1 MQIAYS
7 SHVETLNHLPFH
19 INKINSAF
27 CFEED
32 IIQTICKGNEALF
45 KKHFY
50 YKAYLAVFEFDG
62 KYPLINVLNTAYA
75 VSETLSDTNDKNEEE
90 RELEQSL
97 RFFKAELAA
106 TTSEKPMQTFLSK
119 LVSTAMHQPSSE

>member
-32 IIQTICKGNEALF
+32 LIQTICKGNEALF

-62 KYPLINVLNTAYA
+62 KYPLINVLNTAYV
-75 VSETLSDTNDKNEEE
+75 VSETLADTNDKNKEEH
-90 RELEQSL
+90 ELEQSL
-97 RFFKAELAA
+97 RSFMEELAA
-106 TTSEKPMQTFLSK
+106 ITSEKPIQAFLSK
-119 LVSTAMHQPSSE
+119 LVSTAMN